1 VNKHLSR
8 IKAAREKRNYCQEFV
23 AEQLNIS
30 QRAYSSIE
38 NGESKLSVNRMID
51 LAHILD
57 ITVEEILADYMES
70 TITNNFNNDAEGNQG
85 SLIVNNTNVEELITL
100 YEKII
105 KSKDEEIAFLR
116 NLISSKIS
124 K

>member
-8 IKAAREKRNYCQEFV
+8 IKLAREKRNYCQEFV
-23 AEQLNIS
+23 ADQLHIT

-38 NGESKLSVNRMID
+38 NGDTKLSVTRMFE
-51 LAHILD
+51 LAKILE
-57 ITVEEILADYMES
+57 ITIEEILADYMES
-70 TITNNFNNDAEGNQG
+70 INTNNFNNEAAGNQG

-116 NLISSKIS
+116 DLINSKIS